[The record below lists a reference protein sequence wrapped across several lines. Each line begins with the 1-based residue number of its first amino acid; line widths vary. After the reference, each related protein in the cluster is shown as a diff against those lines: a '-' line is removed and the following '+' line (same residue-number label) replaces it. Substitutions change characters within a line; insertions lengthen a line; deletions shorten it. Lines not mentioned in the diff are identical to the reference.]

1 MLFIWLF
8 RLTLRFLYPPLCFY
22 VITLQMKIQQA
33 ALELKLTPALVL
45 LRSTLDQL
53 QEKDTAKIF
62 SQPVNLSEVGAVR
75 KQSASLYICI
85 GVTLTRLTI
94 LFPWFTE
101 VPDYL
106 EFISQPMDF
115 STMRKKLEGHAYCSI
130 ADLEKDFDLVISNC
144 LKYNSKDT
152 MFHKAALQLRE
163 VGGAVL
169 RHAHRQSQ
177 GIGLDPSTGMHLPDT
192 LNKHG
197 FNHCTWDD
205 GEFRVGTGYILVNV
219 TVMSCAKL
227 LFFPLLLSAVDSLL
241 DPDNRLHLN
250 TDEGNLNPKTSVIRV
265 NRFNSSD
272 FHVVTRVDRGA
283 ALHVYH
289 QRRQPQG
296 TCMRRRSL
304 AWSLTHLIHIHC
316 RQYDNWT

>member
-1 MLFIWLF
+1 
-8 RLTLRFLYPPLCFY
+8 
-22 VITLQMKIQQA
+22 
-33 ALELKLTPALVL
+33 
-45 LRSTLDQL
+45 
-53 QEKDTAKIF
+53 
-62 SQPVNLSEVGAVR
+62 
-75 KQSASLYICI
+75 
-85 GVTLTRLTI
+85 
-94 LFPWFTE
+94 
-101 VPDYL
+101 
-106 EFISQPMDF
+106 MDF

-219 TVMSCAKL
+219 TVMSCANL

-250 TDEGNLNPKTSVIRV
+250 TDEQLKALLDKLDMVTSMRTSGGRTKRIRLLRREINTLRQKMSQQQQNSQSVNDKDKDNEGKEEEEEDEEEEEEVEEKEKKKKRNVDNGPLTAVSNSGTGKKYCYARFCNYVCECHNLISCIYDSRH
-265 NRFNSSD
+265 RI
-272 FHVVTRVDRGA
+272 
-283 ALHVYH
+283 
-289 QRRQPQG
+289 
-296 TCMRRRSL
+296 SL
-304 AWSLTHLIHIHC
+304 
-316 RQYDNWT
+316 